1 MTFWPLL
8 FDLAESCQFCLSIS
22 TSGSILSL
30 FKNCRVPC
38 HSSISMAIIKSNL
51 SLFKNCR
58 VPCHPSILMVI
69 IKSNLSFSKPCL
81 IPAYLWLCEMF
92 HSYLHLRSSLK
103 KWWRSPTTAKQ
114 NNLSEK
120 SNSTPSS
127 TYSLHQATVDS
138 GPTVALGWNFL
149 FTRRQAMHLRQ
160 IPYCNEMRIS
170 WLGGWI
176 YYEIKLCTKVSD
188 ALSVYWMKYLMKMG
202 IPARTPL
209 SPASCAVVTKTSIW
223 NFSKT
228 RYSKN
233 ASTPTLSKLI
243 INQLIN

>member
-1 MTFWPLL
+1 
-8 FDLAESCQFCLSIS
+8 
-22 TSGSILSL
+22 
-30 FKNCRVPC
+30 VPC

-69 IKSNLSFSKPCL
+69 IKSNLSFFKPCL

-127 TYSLHQATVDS
+127 THSLHRARFRAHCGARV
-138 GPTVALGWNFL
+138 NFL
-149 FTRRQAMHLRQ
+149 RHSQEGRRCIYDKCLTVMKCGFHDLVAEFIMKSSFAQKFQ
-160 IPYCNEMRIS
+160 MR
-170 WLGGWI
+170 
-176 YYEIKLCTKVSD
+176 
-188 ALSVYWMKYLMKMG
+188 YLFIG
-202 IPARTPL
+202 
-209 SPASCAVVTKTSIW
+209 
-223 NFSKT
+223 
-228 RYSKN
+228 
-233 ASTPTLSKLI
+233 
-243 INQLIN
+243 